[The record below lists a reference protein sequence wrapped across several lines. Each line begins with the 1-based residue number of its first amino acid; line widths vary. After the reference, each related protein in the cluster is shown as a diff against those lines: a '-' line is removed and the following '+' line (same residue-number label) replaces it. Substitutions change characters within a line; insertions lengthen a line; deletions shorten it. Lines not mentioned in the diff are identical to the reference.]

1 MIFIFVPLLP
11 LLIGVGMLQGKVL
24 FHLWFGFLSNSLF
37 NSQFIAFHINYLLVM
52 NRMFVH
58 WEIRLLY
65 YYFFILEFDRYL
77 FVKGYIGFF
86 SWVLLL
92 FDIFKLLYFVIVFST
107 RWFHI
112 LLPFIV
118 VIGSLEC
125 DSQFLP
131 SFCCLFFPHLCFCLF
146 DNMFILSSLCLC
158 LRVLVL
164 SGLCIFVFGEGA
176 SLYWLPVS
184 LFSTSNLTFFFHIYA
199 NSYVILFCF
208 FMLFLVPDF
217 LAGLLDLMV
226 LVLELD
232 ATFWHLYYVGT

>member
-1 MIFIFVPLLP
+1 
-11 LLIGVGMLQGKVL
+11 
-24 FHLWFGFLSNSLF
+24 
-37 NSQFIAFHINYLLVM
+37 
-52 NRMFVH
+52 
-58 WEIRLLY
+58 LLY

-184 LFSTSNLTFFFHIYA
+184 LFSTSNLTFFFFHIYA

>member
-1 MIFIFVPLLP
+1 
-11 LLIGVGMLQGKVL
+11 LIS
-24 FHLWFGFLSNSLF
+24 FCE
-37 NSQFIAFHINYLLVM
+37 
-52 NRMFVH
+52 R
-58 WEIRLLY
+58 
-65 YYFFILEFDRYL
+65 
-77 FVKGYIGFF
+77 YIGFF
-86 SWVLLL
+86 FMGFALIWHFQTSL
-92 FDIFKLLYFVIVFST
+92 FCYCFFNQVVTYSLAVYCGN
-107 RWFHI
+107 WF
-112 LLPFIV
+112 
-118 VIGSLEC
+118 LEC

-184 LFSTSNLTFFFHIYA
+184 LFSTSNLTFFFFFNIYA